1 MLDPAA
7 TSRQSR
13 CKRRSER
20 AGSAAQPAAP
30 HVSTGAGA
38 TEFNTKSDFVFAERD
53 PALGEHECA

>member
-30 HVSTGAGA
+30 RASTGAST
-38 TEFNTKSDFVFAERD
+38 TEFAKKSDFVFAEPD
-53 PALGEHECA
+53 PALGEHGCA